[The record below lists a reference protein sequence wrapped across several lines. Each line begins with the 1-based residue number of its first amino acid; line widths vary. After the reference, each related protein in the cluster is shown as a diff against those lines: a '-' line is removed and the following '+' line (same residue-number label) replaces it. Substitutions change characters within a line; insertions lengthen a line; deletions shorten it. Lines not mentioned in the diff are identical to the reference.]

1 MRYRLHKSYMQ
12 YIAFLCYM
20 KTNVM
25 IRIEGDIANKARS
38 AGLNIS
44 QVSEK
49 ALMAEINKL
58 NQTFEIR
65 PISVR
70 IKPEPLYTI
79 GPHCIFTRFR
89 MNNYSNEDLLFDRI
103 TYTLTLELFD
113 KEDES
118 QKLLD
123 TFSGTQADMFLF
135 KKDSDSWVRT
145 AHMVRESTI
154 KIIDEMLKNKGTL
167 KFNMDGEAFF
177 QDASRNYFHVKFH
190 EPEINIVN
198 IPSSDYAHARE
209 KLHLGGER
217 NREE

>member
-1 MRYRLHKSYMQ
+1 
-12 YIAFLCYM
+12 
-20 KTNVM
+20 M
-25 IRIEGDIANKARS
+25 IRIEEDIANKARS

-44 QVSEK
+44 QVSEN
-49 ALMAEINKL
+49 ALMAELNKL

-70 IKPEPLYTI
+70 IKPEPLYPI
-79 GPHCIFTRFR
+79 GPNCIFTNYR

-103 TYTLTLELFD
+103 AYKLTLELFD
-113 KEDES
+113 KEGEF
-118 QKLLD
+118 QKSLD
-123 TFSGTQADMFLF
+123 TFTGTQASMFLF

-145 AHMVRESTI
+145 AHMVRESTS

-167 KFNMDGEAFF
+167 KFYMDGEAFF
-177 QDASRNYFHVKFH
+177 QDASRNYFHVRFQ

-198 IPSSDYAHARE
+198 IPSPDYAHARE
-209 KLHLGGER
+209 KLHPGGER